1 MKKFSI
7 DRFEDEI
14 AVLIDENK
22 EKINVS
28 RCILPE
34 QAAEGDILSFD
45 GEKYVMDP
53 AATADKKAEVKSLI
67 DELFQ

>member
-7 DRFEDEI
+7 DRFEDGI

-34 QAAEGDILSFD
+34 QAAEGDVLSFD
-45 GEKYVMDP
+45 GEKYVMDS